1 MRSSNY
7 DIDILSFCD
16 LAMDCAGECGGMAE
30 IDECGICNGNGII
43 NGTCDCDG
51 NVLDCSG
58 ICGGDAIM
66 DECEICDGP
75 GKIYECGCN
84 ELSEGTCDCD
94 GNILDCSGVC
104 GGDNVPEPDHDCEG
118 NMSIIT
124 YDMPYEFSLSNIY
137 PNPFN
142 PILNISYELPLAS
155 HTSIIIH
162 DINGKKIMKINN
174 GFQSSGN
181 YSTIWD
187 ARNQASGVYLINL
200 VNENNKSLTK
210 IQKAILL
217 K

>member
-1 MRSSNY
+1 
-7 DIDILSFCD
+7 
-16 LAMDCAGECGGMAE
+16 
-30 IDECGICNGNGII
+30 
-43 NGTCDCDG
+43 
-51 NVLDCSG
+51 
-58 ICGGDAIM
+58 M

-75 GKIYECGCN
+75 GEIYECGCN

-94 GNILDCSGVC
+94 GNILDCSGICGGNAAIDECGVC
-104 GGDNVPEPDHDCEG
+104 GGEGIIEETCDCDGNILDCSGVCGGNDIPEPDHDCEG
-118 NMSIIT
+118 NMSIMAHDI
-124 YDMPYEFSLSNIY
+124 PYEFLLSNIY

-187 ARNQASGVYLINL
+187 AREQASGVYLINL